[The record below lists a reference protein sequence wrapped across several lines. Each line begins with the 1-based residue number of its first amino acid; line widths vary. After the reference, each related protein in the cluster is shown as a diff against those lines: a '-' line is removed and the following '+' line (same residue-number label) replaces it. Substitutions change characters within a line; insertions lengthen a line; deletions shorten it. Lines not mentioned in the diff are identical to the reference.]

1 MLMIFAMFGVGLL
14 IITYFYNRQTKQNAT
29 MDTLAVSAFA
39 IGATSMMFLC
49 YGIFFLS
56 APHSNRLRRLLGII
70 MLVWSA
76 LFAKDIYFF
85 FTDAARGT
93 SDFTYK
99 LLMTVDMW
107 CVVTCKL
114 YLIELLRP
122 GRLGL
127 GDVLADV
134 SGFALFTAVYA
145 ITGNDA
151 FYFALIAYAA
161 IYSASMLVYII
172 RATVSYNRMVRQ
184 SYSDLSHLDVKWL
197 WLAVGI
203 MIANLL
209 VWFYMYLTPGLD
221 SDAYYCLM
229 ICLLWS
235 VIAWKTWH
243 QRIPDEIVDDTAPTT
258 DGIAPCDGRA
268 RAAVVHAFSSK
279 LEELVGDGYFYRYP
293 GLTLSELA
301 AELKTNRTTLSAFL
315 NNDLGMTFYEYI
327 NNIRLDYAQQLM
339 SQPGAR
345 LTQVEVAEMAGFNSL
360 STFRRALKRRKE
372 TARTGIPVPPAGSDT
387 GGTIQ

>member
-127 GDVLADV
+127 GDVLAEV

-151 FYFALIAYAA
+151 FYIALIAYAA

-172 RATVSYNRMVRQ
+172 RVTVSYNRMVRQ

-229 ICLLWS
+229 ICLMWS
-235 VIAWKTWH
+235 VIAWNTWR
-243 QRIPDEIVDDTAPTT
+243 QQIPDIVAEPAAPAI
-258 DGIAPCDGRA
+258 GEA
-268 RAAVVHAFSSK
+268 RPAAVHAFASR
-279 LEELVGDGYFYRYP
+279 LEGLVGEGYFYRYP

-301 AELKTNRTTLSAFL
+301 AELNTNRTTLSAFL
-315 NNDLGMTFYEYI
+315 NNDLGMTFYEYT
-327 NNIRLDYAQQLM
+327 NNIRLDYAEQLM
-339 SQPGAR
+339 AQPGTR
-345 LTQVEVAEMAGFNSL
+345 LTQVEVAEMSGFNSL
-360 STFRRALKRRKE
+360 STFRRALKRRRE
-372 TARTGIPVPPAGSDT
+372 MERQRAAACPAGGASVAAN
-387 GGTIQ
+387 Q